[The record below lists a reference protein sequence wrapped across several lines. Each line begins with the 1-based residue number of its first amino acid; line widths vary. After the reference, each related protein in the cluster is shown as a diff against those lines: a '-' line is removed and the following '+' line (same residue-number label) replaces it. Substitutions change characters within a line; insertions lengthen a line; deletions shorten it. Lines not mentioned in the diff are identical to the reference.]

1 MRLSEGNLGSLKG
14 HHNVTKHDKYPRSI
28 PHYRKS
34 RYNIANARLELRKLM
49 PNKPVYR
56 IDRLAKVMHRVYT
69 IELDW
74 IPPRE
79 LRGNSRT
86 DRRAAT
92 TERVRVRQSG
102 KDHGVF
108 LIASEGILEPLE
120 SFEMSYEVWHNR
132 TTIDLDNL
140 LFGYKA
146 FCDGLQD
153 AGFFKSDSA
162 RHLRHL
168 SIRWGGRV
176 KKDESRTVVEIVDL
190 DNGVPLRG
198 RLHSWI

>member
-1 MRLSEGNLGSLKG
+1 
-14 HHNVTKHDKYPRSI
+14 
-28 PHYRKS
+28 
-34 RYNIANARLELRKLM
+34 M
-49 PNKPVYR
+49 PNKPTFV
-56 IDRLAKVMHRVYT
+56 IDRPAGVRRRVYT

-74 IPPRE
+74 IPHQS
-79 LRGNSRT
+79 LRGNTRT
-86 DRRAAT
+86 DRRKAT
-92 TERVRVRQSG
+92 TERTLARQSG
-102 KDHGVF
+102 KDHGTY

-176 KKDESRTVVEIVDL
+176 KKGESRTVVEIVEEGKEMRPEPRWNL
-190 DNGVPLRG
+190 DHHL
-198 RLHSWI
+198 